1 MLTKTKSIYFHFKL
15 CDVNN
20 VAGWT
25 ALHCTCLMDR
35 EEILLDIVEW
45 LVTDCGIDPAIK
57 SNNGTSP
64 IHFAI
69 SKGHSNVVHELLM
82 THNLT
87 ASKDDST
94 GYYPLHTAAHL
105 NQVECVKVLVRHGAN
120 VLLLTETHHPTSA
133 FHLAASSLILHK
145 LNSSTLENFEHE
157 FKIMKTINVLLKYL
171 KPESILVFDD
181 GKFGTILHLL
191 AGINHEMG
199 LKKIICPPFLHPV
212 NVLNTDTVTPFQM
225 ALETRSME
233 CVDELLN
240 HEVDV
245 SKIHPILNLSP
256 IQILFRK
263 AKTILD
269 IDLGILE
276 KMLKRG
282 EKKKTYKTF
291 LYGVRIRGF
300 LTLVKLYHS
309 L

>member
-1 MLTKTKSIYFHFKL
+1 MLTKTKSIHFHFKL
-15 CDVNN
+15 CDVNI

-25 ALHCTCLMDR
+25 ALHCACLMDR

-82 THNLT
+82 TPYNLT

-145 LNSSTLENFEHE
+145 LNSSTVENFEHE
-157 FKIMKTINVLLKYL
+157 FRIMKTINILLKYL
-171 KPESILVFDD
+171 
-181 GKFGTILHLL
+181 
-191 AGINHEMG
+191 
-199 LKKIICPPFLHPV
+199 
-212 NVLNTDTVTPFQM
+212 
-225 ALETRSME
+225 
-233 CVDELLN
+233 
-240 HEVDV
+240 V